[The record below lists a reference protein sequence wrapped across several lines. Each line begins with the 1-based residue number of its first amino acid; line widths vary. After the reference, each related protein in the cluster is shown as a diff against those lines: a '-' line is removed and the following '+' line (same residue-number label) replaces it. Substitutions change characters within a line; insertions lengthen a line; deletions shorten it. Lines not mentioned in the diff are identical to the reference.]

1 MSGGWE
7 VESVI
12 TTGANTDSIWLR
24 RAVIRVSHRILHNLL
39 CLVTYQ
45 MTIWMYRRHDD
56 FRSAA
61 LIVEIAMQQ
70 HVTSASEKV
79 GDYPPVLKVGTY
91 PPVPLLRRLC
101 VLHWPKT

>member
-12 TTGANTDSIWLR
+12 TTGTNTDGIWLR
-24 RAVIRVSHRILHNLL
+24 RAAIRVSHRILHNLL
-39 CLVTYQ
+39 CLTNYQ
-45 MTIWMYRRHDD
+45 MTIRMCQRHDD

-61 LIVEIAMQQ
+61 PIVEIAMKL

-79 GDYPPVLKVGTY
+79 GDYPQS
-91 PPVPLLRRLC
+91 
-101 VLHWPKT
+101 